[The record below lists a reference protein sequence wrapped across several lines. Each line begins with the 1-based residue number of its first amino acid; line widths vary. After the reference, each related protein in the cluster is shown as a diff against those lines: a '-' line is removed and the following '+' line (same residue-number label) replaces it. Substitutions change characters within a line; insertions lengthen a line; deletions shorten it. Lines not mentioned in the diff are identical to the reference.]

1 MKTTAIRRTATAALL
16 LGGILFAAA
25 SPQPPAPAQ
34 AHDAGTL
41 DPKVAESLAKK
52 PPYSPY
58 AGRDFP
64 TRPYFGDTHLHT
76 SFSMDAGAF
85 GARIGPRDAYRF
97 ARGEELTASAG
108 QPVKLS
114 RPLDFL
120 VVSDHSDNM
129 GFITDLFAG
138 KPELL
143 ANPTGRKWYD
153 LIQAGK
159 GNEAALDIISQFS
172 QGTMPRELM
181 YFPGTRGY
189 KGAWQETI
197 AAAEKY
203 NEPGRFTAF
212 IGFEW
217 TSNTGGNNLHRNVIF
232 RDNGDKASQV
242 EPFTVYP
249 PFGSDNPRELWKW
262 MLTYEQKTGGS
273 VLAIAHN
280 GNLSNGRMFPV
291 IESFTGRPVD
301 REYVEQRARW
311 EPLYE
316 VTQTK
321 GTGEAHPIL
330 SPTDEFAAFELWDK
344 GNLDGSVAKTRDM
357 LEFEY
362 ARSALKNGLKLGQ
375 DLGTNPYKFG
385 MIGSSDAHTGLAAM
399 EEDNFFG
406 KTTPQEPSPH
416 RLTATFMNN
425 ARTGVKIMDWEVG
438 SSGYAAVWATENT
451 RAALWDAMERKE
463 TYGTTGP
470 RMIVRFF
477 GGWDFTAADAGERQP
492 ARVGYAKGVPMGGDL
507 AAAPPG
513 KAPIFLV
520 AALKDPL
527 GANLDR
533 YQIVKGWLDKDGK
546 LQREGVRRGMVG
558 RPPARRE
565 RKASRGRQHG
575 GCGQRHL
582 REHRRRTRT
591 DRGVAR
597 PGLRPGPGRLLLRAG
612 ARDSHAPL
620 DRVRREALRQQTRCR
635 HRDDGHRA
643 RVHLAHLVHAEE
655 VTQIAR
661 SLGDR
666 GQRADPHEGV
676 YQMGEVYARSCKE
689 AGTSLGRATPKN
701 FAS

>member
-1 MKTTAIRRTATAALL
+1 MD
-16 LGGILFAAA
+16 
-25 SPQPPAPAQ
+25 S
-34 AHDAGTL
+34 GTL
-41 DPKVAESLAKK
+41 DPKAAESLARK
-52 PPYSPY
+52 PSYSPY

-97 ARGEELTASAG
+97 ARGEELTASSG

-120 VVSDHSDNM
+120 VVADHSDNM
-129 GFITDLFAG
+129 GFIPDLFAG

-143 ANPTGRKWYD
+143 AHPTGRKWYD

-159 GNEAALDIISQFS
+159 GGEAALDIISQFS
-172 QGTMPRELM
+172 QGTFPKELM
-181 YFPGTRGY
+181 YTPGSRAY

-249 PFGSDNPRELWKW
+249 PLGSDNPRELWKW
-262 MLTYEQKTGGS
+262 MQAYEQKTGGN

-280 GNLSNGRMFPV
+280 GNLSNGRMFPI

-301 REYVEQRARW
+301 REYVEQRAKW
-311 EPLYE
+311 ERLYE

-321 GTGEAHPIL
+321 GTGEAHPFL
-330 SPTDEFAAFELWDK
+330 SPTDEFAGFELWDK

-375 DLGTNPYKFG
+375 DLGANPYKFG

-399 EEDNFFG
+399 EEENFFG

-425 ARTGVKIMDWEVG
+425 ARTGVRIMDWEVG

-470 RMIVRFF
+470 RMVVRFF
-477 GGWDFTAADAGERQP
+477 GGWDFVPTDAHDRQP
-492 ARVGYAKGVPMGGDL
+492 ARIGYAKGVPMGGDL
-507 AAAPPG
+507 SDAPRG
-513 KAPIFLV
+513 KAPTFLV
-520 AALKDPL
+520 AALKDPI

-533 YQIVKGWLDKDGK
+533 YQIVKGWLDKGGK
-546 LQREGVRRGMVG
+546 LQEKVYDVAWSAG
-558 RPPARRE
+558 R
-565 RKASRGRQHG
+565 
-575 GCGQRHL
+575 
-582 REHRRRTRT
+582 
-591 DRGVAR
+591 
-597 PGLRPGPGRLLLRAG
+597 
-612 ARDSHAPL
+612 
-620 DRVRREALRQQTRCR
+620 
-635 HRDDGHRA
+635 
-643 RVHLAHLVHAEE
+643 
-655 VTQIAR
+655 
-661 SLGDR
+661 
-666 GQRADPHEGV
+666 RADASGKLPPVGSTVDVANATFRNTIGAPELIAVWRDPDFDPTLAAFYYGRV
-676 YQMGEVYARSCKE
+676 LEIPTPRWTAYDVKRFRNTPL
-689 AGTSLGRATPKN
+689 AGTAMTVIERAYTSPIWYTPKK
-701 FAS
+701 